1 MDVGLV
7 GQGER
12 FEALAH
18 LLRNH
23 KVYHWDADGSVS
35 AGKPDAELPAHVRRV
50 DVAALKDTPI
60 IFLCLPIHRVRETGR
75 ELGSVL
81 SGRHV
86 IVHTTRNLELGTLQT
101 PSMILSEETPTQRF
115 GFLTGPFATGDVL
128 AGRPSSGVCASEFP
142 EVHDLTQDALDPADF
157 RVYRNQD
164 IHGTE
169 VAAAYAR
176 IIAMLA
182 GIGRQMELGPS
193 LEATLFTRGLAETA
207 RFVVYRGGYEK
218 TAFGLAGA
226 GNLHLDTSPGTS
238 PEADIGAEFIRRQGV
253 DPEQLRAEFGLAANG
268 LFNLI
273 ESLAPVVDG
282 SGVDLPILKHAID
295 LVEGSMSAQ
304 KVVKALLGVPVFHE

>member
-7 GQGER
+7 GQGDR

-23 KVYHWDADGSVS
+23 DVFHWDADGADGDV
-35 AGKPDAELPAHVRRV
+35 ELPEHVRRAELS
-50 DVAALKDTPI
+50 DLREIPI

-86 IVHTTRNLELGTLQT
+86 LIHTTRNLEFGTLHT
-101 PSMILSEETPTQRF
+101 PSAILSEETPTQRF
-115 GFLTGPFATGDVL
+115 GFLTGPFHTSDVL

-142 EVHDLTQDALDPADF
+142 EVHELTQDALDTADF

-164 IHGTE
+164 IKGSE
-169 VAAAYAR
+169 VAAAYTR
-176 IIAMLA
+176 IIAMLS
-182 GIGRQMELGPS
+182 GIGRQMEFGHS

-207 RFVVYRGGYEK
+207 RFVLYRGGYEK

-226 GNLHLDTSPGTS
+226 GNLHLDTSPSSS
-238 PEADIGAEFIRRQGV
+238 PEADIGAEFMRREGV
-253 DPEQLRAEFGLAANG
+253 DPEQLRAEFGVAANG
-268 LFNLI
+268 LFNLVKSL
-273 ESLAPVVDG
+273 ESVAEG
-282 SGVDLPILKHAID
+282 SGIDLPILQHAIE
-295 LVEGSMSAQ
+295 LIEGNMTAH
-304 KVVKALLGVPVFHE
+304 KVVEALLGLPVFHE